1 MAVTEAFQ
9 EMLSVTGKT
18 LRIMSYSIALT
29 TQKVGE
35 RMMFGPP
42 EIRAISMQYAKI
54 KLERYLLC

>member
-1 MAVTEAFQ
+1 MAVIEAFQ

-18 LRIMSYSIALT
+18 LRAMCYSIAST

-35 RMMFGPP
+35 GMMFGPL

-54 KLERYLLC
+54 KLERHLLC

>member
-18 LRIMSYSIALT
+18 LRTTNYSVASN

-35 RMMFGPP
+35 GMVFGPL
-42 EIRAISMQYAKI
+42 EIRAISMHYAKI
-54 KLERYLLC
+54 TLERHLCC